1 MHTRN
6 NRILLVASSKRMIY
20 CSHNVRH
27 ILCTFKPK
35 INAKGEG
42 KGKSNGLIDF
52 HFYMLK
58 PVANFFTFLCSN
70 QSPIFK
76 FYMLKPVANFLLSK
90 FQLQYWISLMTDDV
104 KEKNEYPI
112 RLKFLKLS
120 LL

>member
-1 MHTRN
+1 M
-6 NRILLVASSKRMIY
+6 LVASSKRMIY

-35 INAKGEG
+35 TNAKGEG

-58 PVANFFTFLCSN
+58 PVANFLPFYAQTSRQFL
-70 QSPIFK
+70 IL
-76 FYMLKPVANFLLSK
+76 YMLKPVANFLLSK